1 MDDYEKDLKN
11 YRNKL
16 QELEIKSSSS
26 YDKAILTLSGGA
38 IAISLTFV
46 KSFTNI
52 ISTCLLSTSWIL
64 WSISIVCMLSSFVT
78 SQFSIRKAINHIDDE
93 KGEEKIF
100 NILHYVTLS
109 LNIISGISFIIG
121 TFLFL
126 TFSIQTITE
135 IKMPKEKTPITF
147 DKETL
152 DKISSQVAEKV
163 ISELEK
169 KGQILINPPK
179 RKPNI
184 KEEK

>member
-16 QELEIKSSSS
+16 QELEVQSSAS

-38 IAISLTFV
+38 IALSLTFV

-52 ISTCLLSTSWIL
+52 TSTCLLSISWIL
-64 WSISIVCMLSSFVT
+64 WTISIVCMLSSFVT

-93 KGEEKIF
+93 KDEEKIF
-100 NILHYVTLS
+100 NTLHYVTLS
-109 LNIISGISFIIG
+109 LNIISGISFIVG

-135 IKMPKEKTPITF
+135 VEMPKEKTPIV
-147 DKETL
+147 ENNGAI
-152 DKISSQVAEKV
+152 DKISSQVAIKV
-163 ISELEK
+163 INELEK

-179 RKPNI
+179 RKP
-184 KEEK
+184 KTEEGK